1 MSEEFLVDGPTG
13 LTADW
18 LGRVL
23 AADVA
28 SLSVTSI
35 GTGQT
40 GASYR
45 LGVVYVGPAQLPA
58 TFVAK
63 LPAEDPSVR
72 ERVAYGYRAEVDFYE
87 TVAPTLAVPLPR
99 CYLSSISPDAQNFVL
114 LLADLAP
121 AVQGDQLAGC
131 APDAARAAVVA
142 LAGLHGPRW
151 CDPKWTELASTVMPT
166 SDAQAAAGLADLA
179 RMAADMFLE
188 RLGDRMTE
196 LNRQTLH
203 AFPKAVA
210 PWLLLHP
217 NRYALLHGDYRLDNL
232 MFSPDGS
239 VTVVDWQTISVG
251 LPARDLAY
259 FLSTSLH
266 PEDRRAHERD
276 LVAAYHGALLQ
287 LGVTDY
293 AAEECWRDYCL
304 GMLHSPLIAT
314 LGAAFSTTTERGD
327 AMMLV
332 MLDRACTA
340 IRELDTLA
348 LIDEESVR
356 ATQFRSGSPD
366 FAD

>member
-1 MSEEFLVDGPTG
+1 LEEFLVDGPNG
-13 LTADW
+13 LTAEW

-28 SLSVTSI
+28 SVSVTPV

-40 GASYR
+40 GSSYR
-45 LGVVYVGPAQLPA
+45 VEVAYARPGELPV

-72 ERVAYGYRAEVDFYE
+72 ERVAYGYRAEVDFYK
-87 TVAPTLAVPLPR
+87 TVAPTLAVPLPT
-99 CYLSSISPDAQNFVL
+99 CYLSAISADGQSFVL

-131 APDAARAAVVA
+131 TLDAAQAAVVA

-151 CDPKWTELASTVMPT
+151 CDPAWTDLASTVMPRT
-166 SDAQAAAGLADLA
+166 DPQSAASMADLA

-188 RLGDRMTE
+188 RLGDRMTDI
-196 LNRQTLH
+196 NRETLQV
-203 AFPKAVA
+203 FPNAVA
-210 PWLLLHP
+210 RWLMLHP
-217 NRYALLHGDYRLDNL
+217 DRYALLHGDYRLDNL
-232 MFSPDGS
+232 MFSPNGS

-259 FLSTSLH
+259 FVSTSLS
-266 PEDRRAHERD
+266 PKDRLAHERD

-287 LGVTDY
+287 HGVTDY
-293 AAEECWRDYCL
+293 SSDECWRDYRL

-348 LIDEESVR
+348 LIDEES
-356 ATQFRSGSPD
+356 S
-366 FAD
+366 